1 MYRAWEERPIERYL
15 ERINLIGEKHR
26 SISVFLNKKKYD
38 RFSLSYHPSKEVWA
52 EAFSPETLPP
62 YDNQRE
68 NRKLLFVNP
77 TVTAVA
83 QS

>member
-1 MYRAWEERPIERYL
+1 MYRAWEERPIARYL
-15 ERINLIGEKHR
+15 ARINLIGEKHR
-26 SISVFLNKKKYD
+26 SISVILNKKYD

-62 YDNQRE
+62 YENQRE
-68 NRKLLFVNP
+68 NRKLLFVNL